1 MRANL
6 SFVLVSVLVSVLTT
20 LFSPA
25 AASPKANPIVAAT
38 LLAAPRL
45 GFLAELSAGPSLG
58 IDRPLKGCSGGIL
71 LGMAYHPFEAG
82 IRAGAAYDAALDIGL
97 LRFDLEIGLGSGL
110 RLVVGGLLPL
120 GELSLPGPSGTAI
133 PVTAAAWP
141 DRFGIASTLVDLPW
155 HVGRFSSAI
164 DVELVYTDYHL
175 SSPGGGP
182 STAAA
187 QALSGAAA
195 FAAGVEVTVAVRL
208 RWGDR

>member
-1 MRANL
+1 MRSNP
-6 SFVLVSVLVSVLTT
+6 SFVLASILVITLTT
-20 LFSPA
+20 LLSPA
-25 AASPKANPIVAAT
+25 AASPKIAPIE
-38 LLAAPRL
+38 AAPHL
-45 GFLAELSAGPSLG
+45 GFLTELSAGPSLG

-71 LGMAYHPFEAG
+71 LGMTYHPFEAG
-82 IRAGAAYDAALDIGL
+82 IRTGAAYDAALDIGL

-120 GELSLPGPSGTAI
+120 GELSLPGPSGATI

-141 DRFGIASTLVDLPW
+141 DRFGIASTLVALPCQA
-155 HVGRFSSAI
+155 GRFCMKI
-164 DVELVYTDYHL
+164 DMELVYTDFRIP
-175 SSPGGGP
+175 SPVGGS

-195 FAAGVEVTVAVRL
+195 FAAGVEATVAIRL

>member
-1 MRANL
+1 MRANP

-20 LFSPA
+20 LFPPV
-25 AASPKANPIVAAT
+25 AASPKAAPIV
-38 LLAAPRL
+38 AAPRL
-45 GFLAELSAGPSLG
+45 GFLAELTAGPSLG
-58 IDRPLKGCSGGIL
+58 IDRPLKGCSGGVL

-97 LRFDLEIGLGSGL
+97 LRCDLEIGLGSGL

-133 PVTAAAWP
+133 PVTVAAWP
-141 DRFGIASTLVDLPW
+141 DRFGIASTLFDLPW
-155 HVGRFSSAI
+155 HVGKVSSAI
-164 DVELVYTDYHL
+164 DVELVHTNYHL

-195 FAAGVEVTVAVRL
+195 FAAGVEATVALRL
-208 RWGDR
+208 RWSDH